1 MMNVYNGN
9 VELDENG
16 EAWVELPDYFGALNH
31 DFRYQLTPIAAPAPS
46 LFVAKRI
53 QDNRFKISGGPARG
67 LVSWQVPGVR

>member
-16 EAWVELPDYFGALNH
+16 EAWVELPAYFGALNH